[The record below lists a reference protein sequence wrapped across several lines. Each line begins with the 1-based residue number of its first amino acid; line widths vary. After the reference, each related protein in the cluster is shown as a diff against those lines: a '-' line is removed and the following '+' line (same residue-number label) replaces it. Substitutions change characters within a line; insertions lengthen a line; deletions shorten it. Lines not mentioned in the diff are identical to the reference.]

1 MEFKKTGAEQTTVT
15 RDVKDIVEKTGN
27 IYQSLSILVKRSEQI
42 NERMKTEL
50 LSKLNEFATHS
61 DELEEVFE
69 NTEQI
74 EVSKFYE
81 RLPKPWAIAMK
92 ELLQDEIYSREIEK
106 EDELTNIDASN
117 KENAKE

>member
-27 IYQSLSILVKRSEQI
+27 VYQSLSILVKRSEQI

-106 EDELTNIDASN
+106 EEDLTNIDASN

>member
-27 IYQSLSILVKRSEQI
+27 VYQSLSILVKRSEQI

-106 EDELTNIDASN
+106 EEDLTNIVASN

>member
-106 EDELTNIDASN
+106 EEDLTNIDASN

>member
-1 MEFKKTGAEQTTVT
+1 
-15 RDVKDIVEKTGN
+15 
-27 IYQSLSILVKRSEQI
+27 
-42 NERMKTEL
+42 MKTEL